1 MQLPNCN
8 PGQSMR
14 IPRAREAQRGQR
26 QSGLLWAAA
35 ERSSVSAETLAGIL
49 TIEAWE
55 DARDS
60 FTRELLGH
68 PEQAVNLWSRLC
80 RECVV
85 CLAHGKQH
93 GIAHYQRMFIHL
105 ASDSATR
112 EEIFRLAEIG
122 VLIILPDET
131 NVRRT
136 IVLPT
141 ARLTLWYAKV
151 TLLLVE
157 EGRILFRE

>member
-1 MQLPNCN
+1 
-8 PGQSMR
+8 MR

-35 ERSSVSAETLAGIL
+35 ERSSVTPKILAGIL

-68 PEQAVNLWSRLC
+68 PEPAVNLWSRLC
-80 RECVV
+80 RESVV
-85 CLAHGKQH
+85 CLARGEQH
-93 GIAHYQRMFIHL
+93 GIAYYQKLFIHL
-105 ASDSATR
+105 SSDSATR

-131 NVRRT
+131 NIRRT
-136 IVLPT
+136 TVSPT
-141 ARLTLWYAKV
+141 ARLTLWYTKV
-151 TLLLVE
+151 TPLLIA
-157 EGRILFRE
+157 EGRILFRD